1 MKRQQCNAWAVLAV
15 VAMAEGFL
23 AAPVQA
29 VDAPCTGSCE
39 VEVTAEVPDD
49 FSFAVTITELIPD
62 GEGGTD
68 IGPVVTEMDF
78 GTLASHGTFDDDDD
92 PSTDEVPRSLNSLK
106 AFQAFFGINSQQ
118 RPFSIKQ
125 TAGPLQ
131 SGGDVLPDGAFIVTP
146 LEGVGGNPDEDL
158 PANIDVKDRGT
169 AVETDKV
176 LFSSTGG
183 PAATMAATYGITD
196 DPDHGATEFI
206 PLDQPSGDYVT
217 TVTFTGTVL

>member
-1 MKRQQCNAWAVLAV
+1 MKQ
-15 VAMAEGFL
+15 M
-23 AAPVQA
+23 PK
-29 VDAPCTGSCE
+29 
-39 VEVTAEVPDD
+39 
-49 FSFAVTITELIPD
+49 
-62 GEGGTD
+62 
-68 IGPVVTEMDF
+68 
-78 GTLASHGTFDDDDD
+78 TLASHGTFDDDDD
-92 PSTDEVPRSLNSLK
+92 PSTPEVPRALNSLK

-158 PANIDVKDRGT
+158 PANIDVGDQGT
-169 AVETDKV
+169 AVENDKV

-183 PAATMAATYGITD
+183 SAATLAAPYGITD
-196 DPDHGATEFI
+196 DEENGAFEFI

-217 TVTFTGTVL
+217 NVTFTGTVL